1 MGSMSRLGAVLWL
14 MRGLLFQHLLLLL
27 LVAGQAEEQTQNG
40 LQVPITDLC
49 NRRRDREVGI
59 FGIISSS
66 QSDLMWSY
74 SLDALDE
81 KSIWGRVSGR

>member
-59 FGIISSS
+59 FWYLFLSTVRCNVELFIKCSTLAADMRESV
-66 QSDLMWSY
+66 W
-74 SLDALDE
+74 
-81 KSIWGRVSGR
+81 